1 MLAALEHR
9 SVAALAN
16 QAQQRGQQKLIPEVP
31 VPQYSSRVSSVS
43 VLFNGELL
51 ARGRIGPHNWG
62 VAAVSLAL
70 LASDTQICFCV
81 RRSPLMSLSKTLPKT
96 MLAVGTDEAAE
107 RRDSIRYQVTVAA
120 EVIEL
125 ISGTRFS
132 TRTTDLG
139 PGGCFVD
146 TLMPLPVGSSV
157 RVRLHKDNMAIE
169 ALGTVTYS
177 QSGLGMGVAFD
188 NMPPERVRALDAW
201 LAELTAAKPHSF
213 DVSQTSNH
221 APAKQGQPTDTA
233 QKLVRLLVKRGVIS
247 EADAAALL
255 TDAFL

>member
-1 MLAALEHR
+1 
-9 SVAALAN
+9 
-16 QAQQRGQQKLIPEVP
+16 
-31 VPQYSSRVSSVS
+31 
-43 VLFNGELL
+43 
-51 ARGRIGPHNWG
+51 
-62 VAAVSLAL
+62 
-70 LASDTQICFCV
+70 
-81 RRSPLMSLSKTLPKT
+81 MSLSKTLPKM
-96 MLAVGTDEAAE
+96 MLAAEPDEAEE
-107 RRDSIRYQVTVAA
+107 RRGGIRYQVTVAA

-188 NMPPERVRALDAW
+188 NMPPEKARALDAW
-201 LAELTAAKPHSF
+201 LTELTAVKPPSF
-213 DVSQTSNH
+213 DVSRVSSR
-221 APAKQGQPTDTA
+221 APAEERHTQIA
-233 QKLVRLLVKRGVIS
+233 QRLVRLLVKRGVIS

-255 TDAFL
+255 SEPIL

>member
-1 MLAALEHR
+1 
-9 SVAALAN
+9 
-16 QAQQRGQQKLIPEVP
+16 
-31 VPQYSSRVSSVS
+31 
-43 VLFNGELL
+43 
-51 ARGRIGPHNWG
+51 
-62 VAAVSLAL
+62 
-70 LASDTQICFCV
+70 
-81 RRSPLMSLSKTLPKT
+81 MSLSKTLPKT
-96 MLAVGTDEAAE
+96 MLAIATDEAAE
-107 RRDSIRYQVTVAA
+107 RRGGLRYQVTVAA

-157 RVRLHKDNMAIE
+157 RVRLHKDNVAIE

-188 NMPPERVRALDAW
+188 AMPPERARALDAW
-201 LAELTAAKPHSF
+201 LAELTAVKPHSF
-213 DVSQTSNH
+213 DAPQTSAR
-221 APAKQGQPTDTA
+221 APAKQAQPADAA
-233 QKLVRLLVKRGVIS
+233 QRLIRLLVKRGVIS

-255 TDAFL
+255 TDALL

>member
-1 MLAALEHR
+1 
-9 SVAALAN
+9 
-16 QAQQRGQQKLIPEVP
+16 
-31 VPQYSSRVSSVS
+31 
-43 VLFNGELL
+43 
-51 ARGRIGPHNWG
+51 
-62 VAAVSLAL
+62 
-70 LASDTQICFCV
+70 
-81 RRSPLMSLSKTLPKT
+81 MSLSKTLPKT
-96 MLAVGTDEAAE
+96 MLAIATDEAAE
-107 RRDSIRYQVTVAA
+107 RRGGLRYQVTVAA

-157 RVRLHKDNMAIE
+157 RVRLHKDSMAIE

-188 NMPPERVRALDAW
+188 AMPPERARALDAW
-201 LAELTAAKPHSF
+201 LAELTAVKPHSF
-213 DVSQTSNH
+213 DASQTS
-221 APAKQGQPTDTA
+221 ARALAKQAQPADAA
-233 QKLVRLLVKRGVIS
+233 QRLIRLLVKRGVIS

-255 TDAFL
+255 TDALL

>member
-1 MLAALEHR
+1 
-9 SVAALAN
+9 
-16 QAQQRGQQKLIPEVP
+16 
-31 VPQYSSRVSSVS
+31 
-43 VLFNGELL
+43 
-51 ARGRIGPHNWG
+51 
-62 VAAVSLAL
+62 
-70 LASDTQICFCV
+70 
-81 RRSPLMSLSKTLPKT
+81 MSLSKTLPRAI
-96 MLAVGTDEAAE
+96 LAVATDEAE
-107 RRDSIRYQVTVAA
+107 DRRGGIRYQVTVAA

-157 RVRLHKDNMAIE
+157 RVRLHKDSMAIE

-188 NMPPERVRALDAW
+188 NMPPERARALDAW
-201 LAELTAAKPHSF
+201 LAELTAVKPPSF
-213 DVSQTSNH
+213 DVSLASRRTAVKQEQH
-221 APAKQGQPTDTA
+221 AQMA
-233 QKLVRLLVKRGVIS
+233 QRLVRLLVKRGVIS

-255 TDAFL
+255 SDPIL

>member
-1 MLAALEHR
+1 
-9 SVAALAN
+9 
-16 QAQQRGQQKLIPEVP
+16 
-31 VPQYSSRVSSVS
+31 
-43 VLFNGELL
+43 
-51 ARGRIGPHNWG
+51 
-62 VAAVSLAL
+62 
-70 LASDTQICFCV
+70 
-81 RRSPLMSLSKTLPKT
+81 MSLSKTLPKAI
-96 MLAVGTDEAAE
+96 LASAADEAAE
-107 RRDSIRYQVTVAA
+107 RRGGLRYQVTVAA

-157 RVRLHKDNMAIE
+157 RVRLHKDNVSIE

-188 NMPPERVRALDAW
+188 AMPPERARALDAW

-213 DVSQTSNH
+213 DASQASNR
-221 APAKQGQPTDTA
+221 APAKHAQPADTA
-233 QKLVRLLVKRGVIS
+233 QRLVRLLVKRGVIS

-255 TDAFL
+255 ADAVL

>member
-1 MLAALEHR
+1 
-9 SVAALAN
+9 
-16 QAQQRGQQKLIPEVP
+16 
-31 VPQYSSRVSSVS
+31 
-43 VLFNGELL
+43 
-51 ARGRIGPHNWG
+51 
-62 VAAVSLAL
+62 
-70 LASDTQICFCV
+70 
-81 RRSPLMSLSKTLPKT
+81 MSLSKTLPKM
-96 MLAVGTDEAAE
+96 MLAAATDEAE
-107 RRDSIRYQVTVAA
+107 DRRGGLRYQITVAA

-157 RVRLHKDNMAIE
+157 RVRLHKENTAIE

-188 NMPPERVRALDAW
+188 NMPPERAHALDAW
-201 LAELTAAKPHSF
+201 LTELTAVKPPSF
-213 DVSQTSNH
+213 DVSRGSNR
-221 APAKQGQPTDTA
+221 APAEGRHTQIA
-233 QKLVRLLVKRGVIS
+233 QRLVRLLVKRGVIS

-255 TDAFL
+255 NETIL

>member
-1 MLAALEHR
+1 
-9 SVAALAN
+9 
-16 QAQQRGQQKLIPEVP
+16 
-31 VPQYSSRVSSVS
+31 
-43 VLFNGELL
+43 
-51 ARGRIGPHNWG
+51 
-62 VAAVSLAL
+62 
-70 LASDTQICFCV
+70 
-81 RRSPLMSLSKTLPKT
+81 MSLSKTLPKT
-96 MLAVGTDEAAE
+96 MLAVATDEAE
-107 RRDSIRYQVTVAA
+107 DRRGGIRYQVTVAA

-157 RVRLHKDNMAIE
+157 RVRLHKDRMAIE

-201 LAELTAAKPHSF
+201 LAELTAVKPPSF
-213 DVSQTSNH
+213 DVSRASNR
-221 APAKQGQPTDTA
+221 APEKQEQHREIA
-233 QKLVRLLVKRGVIS
+233 QRLVRLLVKRGVIS

-255 TDAFL
+255 SEPIL

>member
-1 MLAALEHR
+1 
-9 SVAALAN
+9 
-16 QAQQRGQQKLIPEVP
+16 
-31 VPQYSSRVSSVS
+31 
-43 VLFNGELL
+43 
-51 ARGRIGPHNWG
+51 
-62 VAAVSLAL
+62 
-70 LASDTQICFCV
+70 
-81 RRSPLMSLSKTLPKT
+81 MSLSKTLPKT
-96 MLAVGTDEAAE
+96 MLAAATDEAGD
-107 RRDSIRYQVTVAA
+107 RRGGLRYQVTVAA

-139 PGGCFVD
+139 TGGCFVD

-188 NMPPERVRALDAW
+188 NMPPERVRALEAW
-201 LAELTAAKPHSF
+201 LAELTAVKSPSF
-213 DVSQTSNH
+213 DASRAPNP
-221 APAKQGQPTDTA
+221 APAKQQQPTDVA
-233 QKLVRLLVKRGVIS
+233 QRLVRLLVKRGVIS

-255 TDAFL
+255 KETIL

>member
-1 MLAALEHR
+1 
-9 SVAALAN
+9 
-16 QAQQRGQQKLIPEVP
+16 
-31 VPQYSSRVSSVS
+31 
-43 VLFNGELL
+43 
-51 ARGRIGPHNWG
+51 
-62 VAAVSLAL
+62 
-70 LASDTQICFCV
+70 
-81 RRSPLMSLSKTLPKT
+81 MSLSKTLPKT
-96 MLAVGTDEAAE
+96 ILASAADEAAE
-107 RRDSIRYQVTVAA
+107 RRGGLRYQITVSA

-188 NMPPERVRALDAW
+188 NMPPEKASALDAW
-201 LAELTAAKPHSF
+201 ITELMQVKPPDLASHIST
-213 DVSQTSNH
+213 N
-221 APAKQGQPTDTA
+221 APAKTSGSADTS
-233 QKLVRLLVKRGVIS
+233 QKLIRLLVKRGVIS
-247 EADAAALL
+247 AADAAAILN
-255 TDAFL
+255 DPSIF

>member
-1 MLAALEHR
+1 
-9 SVAALAN
+9 
-16 QAQQRGQQKLIPEVP
+16 
-31 VPQYSSRVSSVS
+31 
-43 VLFNGELL
+43 
-51 ARGRIGPHNWG
+51 
-62 VAAVSLAL
+62 
-70 LASDTQICFCV
+70 
-81 RRSPLMSLSKTLPKT
+81 MSLSKTLPKT
-96 MLAVGTDEAAE
+96 MLAATTDEAEE
-107 RRDSIRYQVTVAA
+107 RRGGLRYQITVAA

-157 RVRLHKDNMAIE
+157 RVRLHKDGMAIE

-188 NMPPERVRALDAW
+188 NMPPERARALDAW
-201 LAELTAAKPHSF
+201 LVELTAAKPPSF
-213 DVSQTSNH
+213 DVSRGSNRTTSKEEQH
-221 APAKQGQPTDTA
+221 TQIA
-233 QKLVRLLVKRGVIS
+233 QRLVRLLVKRGVIS

-255 TDAFL
+255 ADAIL

>member
-1 MLAALEHR
+1 
-9 SVAALAN
+9 
-16 QAQQRGQQKLIPEVP
+16 
-31 VPQYSSRVSSVS
+31 
-43 VLFNGELL
+43 
-51 ARGRIGPHNWG
+51 
-62 VAAVSLAL
+62 
-70 LASDTQICFCV
+70 
-81 RRSPLMSLSKTLPKT
+81 MSLSKTLPKT
-96 MLAVGTDEAAE
+96 MLALATDEAE
-107 RRDSIRYQVTVAA
+107 DRRDGIRYQVTVAA

-188 NMPPERVRALDAW
+188 NMPPERARALDAW
-201 LAELTAAKPHSF
+201 LAELTAVKPPSF
-213 DVSQTSNH
+213 DVSLASNRT
-221 APAKQGQPTDTA
+221 AGKQEQHTQIA
-233 QKLVRLLVKRGVIS
+233 QRLVRLLVKRGVIS

-255 TDAFL
+255 SDPIL

>member
-1 MLAALEHR
+1 
-9 SVAALAN
+9 
-16 QAQQRGQQKLIPEVP
+16 
-31 VPQYSSRVSSVS
+31 
-43 VLFNGELL
+43 
-51 ARGRIGPHNWG
+51 
-62 VAAVSLAL
+62 
-70 LASDTQICFCV
+70 
-81 RRSPLMSLSKTLPKT
+81 MSLTKTLPKT
-96 MLAVGTDEAAE
+96 MLAVATDEAEE
-107 RRDSIRYQVTVAA
+107 RRGGIRYQITVAA

-188 NMPPERVRALDAW
+188 NMPPERARALDAW
-201 LAELTAAKPHSF
+201 LTELTAVKPPSF
-213 DVSQTSNH
+213 DVSRASIP
-221 APAKQGQPTDTA
+221 APTKQKQPLDTA
-233 QKLVRLLVKRGVIS
+233 QRLVRLLVKRGVIS

-255 TDAFL
+255 SEPIL